1 MSEYYEV
8 YVKGNHVEDC
18 TRSWREIGAPHK
30 PNVLLIRKSSTTAAS
45 VTAKASIDTTL
56 QVQDEKKGANEHTHA
71 HGTMSAP
78 SQPDVTNQ
86 SVNKGIAVPHKKSGG
101 RNSQPNEAKATGIQ
115 SAPSRDTPIALSP
128 SKKIESHAQ
137 NRYPQQLSP
146 LSIQHSVVQSVR
158 FAQQLEEIVAPQV
171 TAVRK
176 PRQLL
181 VVMGILQR
189 EDFTGLHGVAA
200 IQHRSL
206 RQSNDSKVMLD
217 SNSVEELSLKAD
229 VSTTRALGPFN
240 IDRKLNSAAKCDLDG
255 LTTATGQHTI
265 KESAELRKD
274 PQRVGV
280 LLQGEEQTG
289 AWKAH
294 RKAAKKEKHREI
306 QRAKRQCK
314 SQIRLL
320 EKEKA
325 RATSQWPHV
334 SERLHKKAR
343 TTSQWLIV
351 LKNHEVTKEEWPRIR
366 NHLRSTSPQ
375 LFRRIKKGDAV
386 IDCDSLRYE
395 AQNFK
400 PASLPFILVAV
411 RHGMPTQVL
420 IETVRAVRAAI
431 QARVS
436 EMAAARETALAHP
449 VKCDKDQG
457 DIGHASRDGSG
468 KPSSRPGNDKSD
480 AFALASAWR
489 PRHKP
494 TPKLDRQPGFKSS
507 ARVPNDPCSLGA
519 HPSNT
524 ENVDPAP
531 PTGKFPRLQRVWPH
545 EQRFAPFTNRSDF
558 YHYKGRT
565 EAQIWQADYPEEA
578 NRLLS
583 VMRPTSGKR
592 PARSELQSMYEIQWR
607 IKNIWQPMSVFR
619 HLVRTIWAEH
629 DSQGQNPRHSN
640 GDAQRWDRWIRFLLR
655 LMR

>member
-1 MSEYYEV
+1 MQVQIGKHSCAVYVKPDLTFRRVWEDVKVGRSWDAQQYITARLTLKDATTSMHLTTQPLLDRFVRVGDKLVVELMQEASVEISTGVLRIANFFHSHNVEVMLLAIGLAGEDRKRGVFNRGNLADISIALYEGVESWLDDEDAMSEYYEV

-18 TRSWREIGAPHK
+18 TRSWRKIGAPHK

-137 NRYPQQLSP
+137 NRNSQQLSP

-171 TAVRK
+171 TAVKK

-181 VVMGILQR
+181 VVKGILQR

-294 RKAAKKEKHREI
+294 RKAAKQEKHREI

-314 SQIRLL
+314 SQVRLL

-351 LKNHEVTKEEWPRIR
+351 LKNLEVTKEEWPRIR

-375 LFRRIKKGDAV
+375 LFRRIRKGDAI

-400 PASLPFILVAV
+400 PAALPFILVAV

-468 KPSSRPGNDKSD
+468 KPSSWPGN
-480 AFALASAWR
+480 
-489 PRHKP
+489 HKERRFR
-494 TPKLDRQPGFKSS
+494 TSK
-507 ARVPNDPCSLGA
+507 
-519 HPSNT
+519 
-524 ENVDPAP
+524 
-531 PTGKFPRLQRVWPH
+531 RL
-545 EQRFAPFTNRSDF
+545 
-558 YHYKGRT
+558 
-565 EAQIWQADYPEEA
+565 EAQAQADA
-578 NRLLS
+578 KIRQ
-583 VMRPTSGKR
+583 
-592 PARSELQSMYEIQWR
+592 AAWLQ
-607 IKNIWQPMSVFR
+607 V
-619 HLVRTIWAEH
+619 
-629 DSQGQNPRHSN
+629 
-640 GDAQRWDRWIRFLLR
+640 
-655 LMR
+655 